1 MNTENIIDAVGDSPE
16 NSVVNKEQKDVVSQS
31 SEEEKKERL
40 SELLTAGRRA
50 IRVNNIEEASEILS
64 QATELSTE
72 IYGESHENTF
82 DAYYFYGMATLEL
95 AKVETQLLK
104 NDKDK
109 ELDQEEE
116 EDACADE
123 KATESKE
130 NGDESD
136 EEEGEESS
144 EEDDDNM
151 RLAWELL
158 ETCRC
163 IAIIKIEQLQEER
176 SGMKLIEEW
185 NLKLADVLVLLGE
198 HGVSD
203 GKYDQAKEDL
213 GKLLKSKKMF
223 SLKDRG
229 KSLKQAVAL
238 YQKTKESLL
247 HRQRDLK
254 QQLEIVDDKEKKAEI
269 ENDLKDLEEMIPSV
283 DNMIA
288 DSTSSAEQVDE
299 TRKAIKAQFAGFT
312 SILSQLP
319 QESSS
324 NNEEANDISNM
335 VRRPGKRPNA
345 SENDKNDESKKAK
358 DE

>member
-109 ELDQEEE
+109 ELDREEE
-116 EDACADE
+116 EDTCADE

-163 IAIIKIEQLQEER
+163 IAIVKIEQLQAER
-176 SGMKLIEEW
+176 NGVKLIEEW

-213 GKLLKSKKMF
+213 EKALEIQKNVLPEGSRQISQTYILMANACSNAMNF
-223 SLKDRG
+223 EE
-229 KSLKQAVAL
+229 AVAL

-335 VRRPGKRPNA
+335 VL
-345 SENDKNDESKKAK
+345 
-358 DE
+358 